1 MKSSNLGNSAKATK
15 TSGSRGPEKVLTFVA
30 EGMTHAINFERD
42 PHRKLAAINVSLCH
56 VLEIVNRDEDK
67 KRTVMSLSHFMV
79 PHLIYERN
87 LNKSIET
94 VIKNFVAQGG
104 VVETA
109 EFRIYGG
116 VKGQNSE
123 LRDNLK
129 ESIHR
134 IAPEAKIE
142 EPKGHEAKK
151 NPSGPGGESID
162 YVFGRDGLIFRKMT
176 LEGLASDDE
185 SKDEVSLNLKTD
197 GRFDATK
204 VAIHQEF
211 LDSEFG
217 GVRNS
222 LESQTRKVEDDLA
235 RGKDILSSISEKIEG
250 MRSDPKR
257 MALMVR
263 IIESQVEP
271 MSLKVC
277 DVNGLVLGGL
287 EVASSRLDRFAVSGL
302 ETLSASKLAGGAS
315 KTSSTTTVRK

>member
-1 MKSSNLGNSAKATK
+1 MKSSNLGNPAKAAK
-15 TSGSRGPEKVLTFVA
+15 ASGLHGPEKVLTFVA
-30 EGMTHAINFERD
+30 EGMTHAINFELES
-42 PHRKLAAINVSLCH
+42 HRELAAINVSTCH
-56 VLEIVNRDEDK
+56 ILEIANRDADR

-116 VKGQNSE
+116 VKGQNSG

-129 ESIHR
+129 DSIHR
-134 IAPEAKIE
+134 IFPEVKIE

-151 NPSGPGGESID
+151 NPSASGGESID
-162 YVFGRDGLIFRKMT
+162 YVFGRDGLTFRKMT
-176 LEGLASDDE
+176 LESLASDDE
-185 SKDEVSLNLKTD
+185 SKDEVSPNLKTD
-197 GRFDATK
+197 GRFNATK

-211 LDSEFG
+211 LDREFG
-217 GVRNS
+217 RVRNS
-222 LESQTRKVEDDLA
+222 LESQARKVEDDLA
-235 RGKDILSSISEKIEG
+235 HGKDTLSFISEKIEG

-257 MALMVR
+257 MAVMVG

-315 KTSSTTTVRK
+315 TTTVRK